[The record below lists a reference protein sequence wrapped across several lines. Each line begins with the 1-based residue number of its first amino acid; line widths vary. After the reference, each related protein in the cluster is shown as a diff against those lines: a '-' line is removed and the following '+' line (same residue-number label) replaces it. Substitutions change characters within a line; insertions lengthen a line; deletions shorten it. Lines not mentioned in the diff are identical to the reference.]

1 MLAQSIGLLTTK
13 SALVRSSGFSLPGLG
28 AAWLN
33 SKPLILLVPVVG
45 FVASAM
51 LLFLAPG
58 LAITSRFGGNSDW
71 LVRRLRRRPS

>member
-1 MLAQSIGLLTTK
+1 MKAT
-13 SALVRSSGFSLPGLG
+13 FSLDEDLIETLNTISRQTWFLG
-28 AAWLN
+28 AGA
-33 SKPLILLVPVVG
+33 STLILLVPVVG